1 RSTAL
6 SLVLLALVFASPAQ
20 ASDAHPMLAEIEH
33 EVMCPTCKTLLELS
47 HAPVADRM
55 RVFIRQRIA
64 AGETKSEIKSQLVAE
79 FGEGVLAAPRL
90 NGFGLLAWLLPSRG
104 SSARPLSSGSSRGA
118 GHGQRRLSGRQ
129 RRVRTPSTLRSSVAS
144 TASSPASTSSS

>member
-1 RSTAL
+1 MRSTAL

-79 FGEGVLAAPRL
+79 FGEGVLATPRL
-90 NGFGLLAWLLPSRG
+90 NGFGLLAWLLPIAGLLGAAAVVGVVAWRWTRTEAPVGPPETGADALDASLER
-104 SSARPLSSGSSRGA
+104 SLDRELARFD
-118 GHGQRRLSGRQ
+118 
-129 RRVRTPSTLRSSVAS
+129 
-144 TASSPASTSSS
+144 